1 MQLSRKTSGVTQKI
15 IAIGWPRLI
24 GALLIAIFGG
34 LSVLA
39 LAVSGVARTKNP
51 QLALMLYPS
60 ESTALASRA
69 DQIFF
74 STPGKASVA
83 AQRLAIAAVSQQPIN
98 PKALRLLGFIAELK
112 KQPEQAEQLVTLS
125 ARLSRRD
132 PGAQLWLIEHNA
144 RNGSTAE
151 TLQHYDTLL
160 RTKPD
165 TSAVLYPRLLNAIED
180 DDVRQNLSPYMRAN
194 RSWIASFL
202 NFALANSKNLSS
214 LNDLIV
220 ENGGF
225 PKTAFAQDQT
235 KQLLARLTAD
245 KKFAEA
251 QALYL
256 SLPRAKAER
265 LRNASFDEF
274 DANAQFGAIGWV
286 INDTADA
293 AFDVDPATSTKRP
306 MLALRVAPVTT
317 TVIATKLLYL
327 SPGNYGFAAKLAKL
341 EMNKNTALRWQ
352 LRCATQNSAPA
363 FWSVGA
369 DAKSVSSAFPV
380 PTGCPVQLLE
390 IIGSGGDGQAGLDAV
405 ISNIAIAAQ

>member
-1 MQLSRKTSGVTQKI
+1 MPSSHNTNVAMQKI
-15 IAIGWPRLI
+15 KAIGWPRLI
-24 GALLIAIFGG
+24 GALLIAIIGG
-34 LSVLA
+34 FSVLA

-60 ESTALASRA
+60 ESAALAARA

-74 STPGKASVA
+74 SSPGKASAA
-83 AQRLAIAAVSQQPIN
+83 AQRLAITAVSQQPIN
-98 PKALRLLGFIAELK
+98 PKALRLLGLVAEQNR
-112 KQPEQAEQLVTLS
+112 QPEKAGRLVTLS

-132 PGAQLWLIEHNA
+132 PGAQLWLIEHSA

-165 TSAVLYPRLLNAIED
+165 TSAVLYPRLLNAID
-180 DDVRQNLSPYMRAN
+180 DEDVRQNLLPYMQAN
-194 RSWIASFL
+194 RSWMASFL
-202 NFALANSKNLSS
+202 NFALANAKNLAS

-225 PKTAFAQDQT
+225 PKTPFAQDQT
-235 KQLLARLTAD
+235 KQLLARLIAD
-245 KKFAEA
+245 KKFFEA

-256 SLPRAKAER
+256 SLPRATAER

-293 AFDVDPATSTKRP
+293 AFDIDPAASTKRP
-306 MLALRVAPVTT
+306 MLLLRVAPVTT
-317 TVIATKLLYL
+317 TIVATKLLYL

-341 EMNKNTALRWQ
+341 EMNKNAALRWQ
-352 LRCATQNSAPA
+352 LRCATQNGAPA

-369 DAKSVSSAFPV
+369 VAKSVSSALSV
-380 PTGCPVQLLE
+380 PTGCPVQMLE

-405 ISNIAIAAQ
+405 ISSIAIAA